1 MNRLILWHYVW
12 KDDVSSM
19 VDHIHTMIMLLHI
32 YIYGITYMLFL
43 LVLHVIYP
51 SLLTHF
57 HQRLAHKDIGHV
69 WHRPQFF
76 HHLPSPRFRHLW
88 ISRVETSQVDQ
99 SGNFKAIHPPQ
110 LLEAVTFLTCLGWIP
125 WYFNIFHLNPNR
137 RKTILTQH
145 RKKIDQTCY

>member
-1 MNRLILWHYVW
+1 MF
-12 KDDVSSM
+12 
-19 VDHIHTMIMLLHI
+19 
-32 YIYGITYMLFL
+32 FL
-43 LVLHVIYP
+43 LVLHIIYP

-99 SGNFKAIHPPQ
+99 SGNFKVIHPPQ
-110 LLEAVTFLTCLGWIP
+110 LLEAATFLTCLGWIP

-137 RKTILTQH
+137 RKTILTQPSPPKSRWKLPGRH
-145 RKKIDQTCY
+145 LQTWAPLHTAGSSGNWATALSRLGQCLEMNNC